1 MYEIQKAKSTKK
13 NFQGYKCPHVDD
25 VKMARGFQV
34 YLPEG
39 KRGRDLQTLS
49 SGQI

>member
-1 MYEIQKAKSTKK
+1 MQVNQEEGNRT
-13 NFQGYKCPHVDD
+13 YKYPHVDD

-39 KRGRDLQTLS
+39 TKGRELQILS